1 MRGGCF
7 IRRENPMINGF
18 LVRGK
23 VSCGRQSSSWRM
35 LNQSRVCWD
44 DKKKSMWEEQPV
56 AGGWLS

>member
-23 VSCGRQSSSWRM
+23 VSGGRQSSGWRNVESITSM
-35 LNQSRVCWD
+35 LR
-44 DKKKSMWEEQPV
+44 
-56 AGGWLS
+56 